1 MFKKIIF
8 LLFYFFALGCQTQ
21 GYFISDSNLQIPE
34 SRKAIT
40 AVIGKPRYVSLN
52 GRELVSEYLDNQFK
66 TVESDQKVP
75 VRFFTSVVI
84 LGARRPYEINVQ
96 VIRQSFE
103 TETKTYV
110 NTGLDEGLSQ
120 KRAKLIKKAHNYS
133 LEKQQKFDGDNPF

>member
-1 MFKKIIF
+1 MFKKTIF
-8 LLFYFFALGCQTQ
+8 LILYFLILGCQTQ

-40 AVIGKPRYVSLN
+40 AVIGKPRFVSLN
-52 GRELVSEYLDNQFK
+52 GRELVSEYHDAQFK
-66 TVESDQKVP
+66 TIEADQKSA
-75 VRFFTSVVI
+75 VRYFTSVVI

-96 VIRQSFE
+96 VIRQNFE
-103 TETKTYV
+103 NETKTYV
-110 NTGLDEGLSQ
+110 NTGLDEGLSE